1 MIKKKYVLVI
11 DASRNRSG
19 GAIVYIKNFI
29 KNLNINSTEIE
40 KVILFSYKGL
50 LKQISNR
57 PFLTKLSHPFLEKNV
72 LLQIIWQIFC
82 LPFFLKKKDNNI
94 LFSTDSTSFCK
105 HELSIV
111 FNQDILSFD
120 HKALKQTPFGLD
132 KIRLYIIKLVQIWA
146 MNNASKIIYLS
157 KFSKEIISKSL
168 NKKKNYEII
177 YHGID
182 KKLLKYGKKKIKDFP
197 WDYNKKKKIKL
208 IYASPLDHY
217 KNQSTVAK
225 AYSRLKKK
233 YSNLEIKF
241 IGNYKHNLKLYNSI
255 INENYFINKKNFV
268 GKLNHKKVL
277 SYIYESDIFIFASS
291 AETFGITLLEGMA
304 LGMPIVCSRKSSLP
318 EILKDGG
325 IYFNPNNDYELSNQI
340 ERFIKDKKFR
350 KKKSKKAFNMSL
362 RYNWKNNVEQFCNL
376 VNKLSK

>member
-1 MIKKKYVLVI
+1 MKKKYTLII

-29 KNLNINSTEIE
+29 KNLNLNSTDIE
-40 KVILFSYKGL
+40 KVILFSYHDL
-50 LKQISNR
+50 LKQIPNR
-57 PFLTKLSHPFLEKNV
+57 PFLAKCSHPFLEKNIMF
-72 LLQIIWQIFC
+72 QIIWQMIY
-82 LPFFLKKKDNNI
+82 LPIFLKKDNNNI

-105 HELSIV
+105 HKLSIV

-120 HKALKQTPFGLD
+120 KKTLRLIPFGIE
-132 KIRLYIIKLVQIWA
+132 KIRLYIIKFIQIWA
-146 MNNASKIIYLS
+146 MNNATKIIFLS
-157 KFSKEIISKSL
+157 KFSKRIIIKNL
-168 NKKKNYEII
+168 KKKNNYEII

-182 KKLLKYGKKKIKDFP
+182 KKLLKYGKKKINEFT
-197 WDYNKKKKIKL
+197 WDYNEKNKIRL
-208 IYASPLDHY
+208 IYVSPLDHY
-217 KNQSTVAK
+217 KNQTIVAK

-233 YSNLEIKF
+233 YSKLEIKF

-304 LGMPIVCSRKSSLP
+304 LGMPIVCSNRSSLP
-318 EILKDGG
+318 EILEEGG
-325 IYFNPNNDYELSNQI
+325 IYFNPNNDYELANQI
-340 ERFIKDKKFR
+340 ERLIKNKKFR
-350 KKKSKKAFNMSL
+350 KNKSKKAFDISFK
-362 RYNWKNNVEQFCNL
+362 YNWKNNVDQFCNL

>member
-1 MIKKKYVLVI
+1 MIKKKYILVI

-19 GAIVYIKNFI
+19 GAIIYIKNFI
-29 KNLNINSTEIE
+29 KNLNLNSTKIE

-50 LKQISNR
+50 LKQIPNR
-57 PFLTKLSHPFLEKNV
+57 PFLIKHSHPFLEKNV
-72 LLQIIWQIFC
+72 LFQIIWQIIF
-82 LPFFLKKKDNNI
+82 LPLFLKKNKNNI

-105 HELSIV
+105 HKPSIV

-120 HKALKQTPFGLD
+120 KQVLSKIPFGLG

-157 KFSKEIISKSL
+157 KFSRKIISKSL

-182 KKLLKYGKKKIKDFP
+182 KDLLKYAKNKIKYISWDYKKK
-197 WDYNKKKKIKL
+197 NKIRL
-208 IYASPLDHY
+208 IYVSPLDYY
-217 KNQSTVAK
+217 KNHITVAK

-241 IGNYKHNLKLYNSI
+241 IGNYKHNLELFNSI
-255 INENYFINKKNFV
+255 INENYFLTKKNFI
-268 GKLNHKKVL
+268 GKVNPKKVL
-277 SYIYESDIFIFASS
+277 SYIYDSDIFIFASS

-304 LGMPIVCSRKSSLP
+304 LGMPIVCSSKSSLP

-325 IYFNPNNDYELSNQI
+325 IYFNPNNDYELANQI

-350 KKKSKKAFNMSL
+350 KKKSKKAFHISL
-362 RYNWKNNVEQFCNL
+362 RYSWKNNLEQFYNL
-376 VNKLSK
+376 INKLV

>member
-1 MIKKKYVLVI
+1 MIKKKYTLVI

-19 GAIVYIKNFI
+19 GAIIYIINFI
-29 KNLNINSTEIE
+29 KNLNLNSTQIE
-40 KVILFSYKGL
+40 KVILFSYKDL
-50 LKQISNR
+50 LKQIPNQS
-57 PFLTKLSHPFLEKNV
+57 FLTKYSHPFLEKNV
-72 LLQIIWQIFC
+72 LFQIIWQMIC
-82 LPFFLKKKDNNI
+82 LPTFLRKDDNNI
-94 LFSTDSTSFCK
+94 LFSTDSASFCK
-105 HELSIV
+105 HKLSII

-120 HKALKQTPFGLD
+120 HKALKQIPFGLE
-132 KIRLYIIKLVQIWA
+132 KIRLYIIKIVQIWA

-157 KFSKEIISKSL
+157 KFSRKIISKSL

-182 KKLLKYGKKKIKDFP
+182 KRLLKYGKKKIKDFS
-197 WDYNKKKKIKL
+197 WDYNKKNKIKL
-208 IYASPLDHY
+208 IYVSPLDHY
-217 KNQSTVAK
+217 KNHSTVAK

-241 IGNYKHNLKLYNSI
+241 IGNYNHNLKLYNSM
-255 INENYFINKKNFV
+255 INENYFIKKNNFF
-268 GKLNHKKVL
+268 GKVNHKKVL
-277 SYIYESDIFIFASS
+277 SYIHDSDIFIFASS

-304 LGMPIVCSRKSSLP
+304 LGMPIVCSSKSSLP

-325 IYFNPNNDYELSNQI
+325 IYFNPNNDYELANQI

-350 KKKSKKAFNMSL
+350 KKKSKKAFNISL
-362 RYNWKNNVEQFCNL
+362 GYNWKNNVEQFCNL

>member
-1 MIKKKYVLVI
+1 MIKKKYTLVI

-19 GAIVYIKNFI
+19 GAIIYIKNFI
-29 KNLNINSTEIE
+29 KNLNLNSTQIE
-40 KVILFSYKGL
+40 KVILFSYKNL
-50 LKQISNR
+50 LKQIPNR
-57 PFLTKLSHPFLEKNV
+57 PFLIKHSHPFLEKNV
-72 LLQIIWQIFC
+72 LFQIIWQIIF
-82 LPFFLKKKDNNI
+82 LPLFLKKNKNNI

-105 HELSIV
+105 HKLSIV

-120 HKALKQTPFGLD
+120 EHALKQIPFGLE

-157 KFSKEIISKSL
+157 KFSRKIISKSL
-168 NKKKNYEII
+168 NKKKKYKII

-182 KKLLKYGKKKIKDFP
+182 KKLLKYGKKKIKDFS
-197 WDYNKKKKIKL
+197 WDYNKKNKIKL
-208 IYASPLDHY
+208 IYVSPLDHY

-241 IGNYKHNLKLYNSI
+241 IGNYNHNLKLFNSI
-255 INENYFINKKNFV
+255 INENYFVNKKNFI
-268 GKLNHKKVL
+268 GKVNHKKVL
-277 SYIYESDIFIFASS
+277 SYIHDSDIFIFASS

-304 LGMPIVCSRKSSLP
+304 LGMPIVCSSKSSLP

-325 IYFNPNNDYELSNQI
+325 IYFNPNNDYELANQI

-350 KKKSKKAFNMSL
+350 KKKSKKAFNISL